1 MRLTRYKHDFDYSYA
16 LGATLVFELLK
27 TNPSLIN
34 RVFIRPNIKHGE
46 DLEKILSTLRAKH
59 IDIIETTKAFNV
71 LGAKGNCLLAAEFK
85 KPNTTLENA
94 PDAPHLVLVNPSD
107 SGNLGT
113 IMRSAVAFGYN
124 NLAII
129 TPAVDPYD
137 PKVIRAS
144 MGAVFH
150 LNIQQFS
157 SFEDY
162 AKENTTRKY
171 YAFMLNDT
179 AKQLPDLQLTD
190 KNYALIFGNEAAGL
204 PDNFAKIAQP
214 IFIPQSKDVD
224 SLNLSVATSIAL
236 YTFRNKK

>member
-1 MRLTRYKHDFDYSYA
+1 MKLTRYKHDFEYSYA

-27 TNPSLIN
+27 TNPALIK
-34 RVFIRPNIKHGE
+34 RVFIRPDIKHGE
-46 DLEKILSTLRAKH
+46 DLEKILSALQAKH
-59 IDIIETTKAFNV
+59 IEVIETTKAFNI
-71 LGAKGNCLLAAEFK
+71 LGAKDNCLLAAEFK
-85 KPNTTLENA
+85 KPDSPLQFTPE
-94 PDAPHLVLVNPSD
+94 APHLVLVNPSD

-113 IMRSAVAFGYN
+113 IMRSAVAFGYE

-150 LNIQQFS
+150 LNIQQFAT
-157 SFEDY
+157 FEDY
-162 AKENTTRKY
+162 AKLNANRKY
-171 YAFMLNDT
+171 YAFMLDDT
-179 AKQLPDLQLTD
+179 AKQLSELHLEDS
-190 KNYALIFGNEAAGL
+190 NYALIFGNEAAGL
-204 PDNFAKIAQP
+204 PSDFAHITQP
-214 IFIPQSKDVD
+214 IFIPQSSNVD

>member
-1 MRLTRYKHDFDYSYA
+1 MKLTRYKHDFEYSYA

-27 TNPSLIN
+27 TNPALIK
-34 RVFIRPNIKHGE
+34 RVFIRPGIKHGE
-46 DLEKILSTLRAKH
+46 DLEKILSALQTKH
-59 IDIIETTKAFNV
+59 IEVIETTKAFNI
-71 LGAKGNCLLAAEFK
+71 LGAKNNCLLAAEFK
-85 KPNTTLENA
+85 KPDSPLQFTPEV
-94 PDAPHLVLVNPSD
+94 PHLVLVNPSD

-113 IMRSAVAFGYN
+113 IMRSAVAFGYE

-150 LNIQQFS
+150 LNIQQFAA
-157 SFEDY
+157 FEDY
-162 AKENTTRKY
+162 AKLNAGRKY
-171 YAFMLNDT
+171 YAFMLDDT
-179 AKQLPDLQLTD
+179 AKQLSELHLEDS
-190 KNYALIFGNEAAGL
+190 NYALIFGNEAAGL
-204 PDNFAKIAQP
+204 PSDFTHIAQP
-214 IFIPQSKDVD
+214 IFIPQSSNVD